1 MQVQGQL
8 EVCDLDECDFFQVKI
23 EDYEIQPFEY
33 WLNQQ
38 LEVIKLVIIPDTN
51 ELYESDEYFRNIVK
65 NVKKAQKIRD
75 EYINKNNK

>member
-1 MQVQGQL
+1 MKKTINVTL
-8 EVCDLDECDFFQVKI
+8 KI
-23 EDYEIQPFEY
+23 EDTELINFES

-65 NVKKAQKIRD
+65 SVKKAQKIRD

>member
-1 MQVQGQL
+1 MKKTINVTL
-8 EVCDLDECDFFQVKI
+8 KI
-23 EDYEIQPFEY
+23 EDTDIVNFES

-51 ELYESDEYFRNIVK
+51 ELYENDEYFRNIVK
-65 NVKKAQKIRD
+65 SVKKAQKIRD

>member
-1 MQVQGQL
+1 MKKTINVTL
-8 EVCDLDECDFFQVKI
+8 KI
-23 EDYEIQPFEY
+23 EDTELINFES

-51 ELYESDEYFRNIVK
+51 ELYENDEYFRNIVK
-65 NVKKAQKIRD
+65 SVKKAQKIRD

>member
-1 MQVQGQL
+1 MKKTINVTL
-8 EVCDLDECDFFQVKI
+8 KI
-23 EDYEIQPFEY
+23 EDTELINFES

-38 LEVIKLVIIPDTN
+38 LEVIKLVIIPDTS

-65 NVKKAQKIRD
+65 SVKKAQKIRD

>member
-1 MQVQGQL
+1 MKKTINVTL
-8 EVCDLDECDFFQVKI
+8 KI
-23 EDYEIQPFEY
+23 EDTDIVNFES

-65 NVKKAQKIRD
+65 SVKKAQKIRD

>member
-1 MQVQGQL
+1 MKKTINVTL
-8 EVCDLDECDFFQVKI
+8 KI
-23 EDYEIQPFEY
+23 KDTELINFES

-65 NVKKAQKIRD
+65 SVKKAQKIRD
-75 EYINKNNK
+75 EYINKNN

>member
-1 MQVQGQL
+1 MKKTINVTL
-8 EVCDLDECDFFQVKI
+8 KI
-23 EDYEIQPFEY
+23 DDTELINFES

-65 NVKKAQKIRD
+65 SVKKAQKIRD

>member
-1 MQVQGQL
+1 MKKTINVTL
-8 EVCDLDECDFFQVKI
+8 KI
-23 EDYEIQPFEY
+23 KDTELINFES